1 MSRFIKV
8 HSCVGGGSFL
18 ESTCM
23 MLLIMYQK
31 SLFLIL
37 IYFLFINLIFA
48 EKLFYLS
55 FDALMGVI
63 ALNICW
69 ECNSDGEWCLVCKY
83 MFSKEIGDKYFI
95 TLDYSFPCF
104 FFIKQSVVAL
114 SSFPLGKDISGFLG
128 WVGLTSDFHV
138 MDSVCCVW
146 VWSKIERSPEA
157 LPGLSGKG
165 CFCIIH
171 LGSVMLL
178 LP

>member
-18 ESTCM
+18 ESTFM

-63 ALNICW
+63 ALNIC
-69 ECNSDGEWCLVCKY
+69 
-83 MFSKEIGDKYFI
+83 
-95 TLDYSFPCF
+95 
-104 FFIKQSVVAL
+104 
-114 SSFPLGKDISGFLG
+114 
-128 WVGLTSDFHV
+128 
-138 MDSVCCVW
+138 
-146 VWSKIERSPEA
+146 
-157 LPGLSGKG
+157 
-165 CFCIIH
+165 
-171 LGSVMLL
+171 
-178 LP
+178 